1 MLSEKNLDKKE
12 YMLHDS
18 IYIKFQDTQ
27 TNHSDRKQIGGCLG
41 IGVSG
46 WWRWGKEGKIT
57 KEHEETL
64 GRDEYI

>member
-1 MLSEKNLDKKE
+1 MLSEKNLDEKE

-18 IYIKFQDTQ
+18 IYIKVQDMQ

-46 WWRWGKEGKIT
+46 WWGKEGKID
-57 KEHEETL
+57 L
-64 GRDEYI
+64 QLLPF